1 MAIHPNIIF
10 YTWRKKRVKYTH
22 IYCFKYIKLDLRK
35 RARQFTLNYSR
46 DMKCLL
52 YIFRLLRYILAVS
65 GHFLWVFHSWTY
77 RDNADYWSS
86 YVQYPL
92 VYLALTEGWG
102 RDDHFS
108 FSVLLELKISQPI
121 CEFSLAMFQPQHSFY
136 KNEEM
141 KLSLQLWIMLPA
153 TTADTKFYEQ
163 SKCMMI
169 HCLY

>member
-136 KNEEM
+136 KNEVI
-141 KLSLQLWIMLPA
+141 SAIVD
-153 TTADTKFYEQ
+153 TAA
-163 SKCMMI
+163 SNNCR
-169 HCLY
+169 H